1 MFNGNGNKIKETKS
15 AFQAYDINGEWE
27 NQC

>member
-27 NQC
+27 N